1 MSSLAIYQESTQ
13 TLIGQNRRTLVD
25 KATGEEMIVDQI
37 TKRVYGSKQF
47 WKVYLMDFLTV
58 LGIIDSKQLD
68 VFIYIAQNTDPSK
81 NLFIGTYDDI
91 ARDVGVSRPT
101 ISKIMKRLQEHSFIK
116 KRHNGVWYVNP
127 NILMK
132 GDDHKRQIL
141 LSYYENAEPENS
153 IEVKRAIRQPIDD
166 IDAEYNGLD
175 SIDYIAE

>member
-1 MSSLAIYQESTQ
+1 MGNLAVYQHNTQ

-25 KATGEEMIVDQI
+25 KATGEEMVVDQI

-81 NLFIGTYDDI
+81 NIFIGTYDDI

-101 ISKIMKRLQEHSFIK
+101 ISKIMKRLQEHKFIK
-116 KRHNGVWYVNP
+116 KHHSGVWYVNP

-141 LSYYENAEPENS
+141 LSYYENESPENS
-153 IEVKRAIRQPIDD
+153 IEFKRSVRQPLDDLDD
-166 IDAEYNGLD
+166 IDSVEFLTP
-175 SIDYIAE
+175 